1 MSIVTGNNV
10 TDEVETAKSEI
21 AIAREYAAAPLL
33 FSSEAATLLTDRD
46 DGQLRANLPR
56 IEGGWTTVREG
67 VLRAAGLTG
76 EVAKVLARFENENA
90 EEITE
95 EQANLARTVAERACK
110 LKLAKDQQKDPDEL
124 SVEQGYVCGP

>member
-1 MSIVTGNNV
+1 MSTVTGSNV
-10 TDEVETAKSEI
+10 TDEVGAAKSEI

-33 FSSEAATLLTDRD
+33 FSNEAATLLTQRD

-56 IEGGWTTVREG
+56 IVGGWTTVRDG

-76 EVAKVLARFENENA
+76 EIAKTLARFEDTEA
-90 EEITE
+90 EEITV
-95 EQANLARTVAERACK
+95 EQATLARTVAERACK
-110 LKLAKDQQKDPDEL
+110 LKLAKDQQRDPDEL